1 ADSGA
6 SDHFF
11 RNRDNFTTYEAIP
24 TRTGKSA
31 LASEGDFTI
40 VGKGNVRM
48 VFQVDGKLVHVTFTN
63 VLHAPSLSA
72 NLVSVTN
79 LT

>member
-11 RNRDNFTTYEAIP
+11 RNREDFATYDVIAA
-24 TRTGKSA
+24 RTGKSA
-31 LASEGDFTI
+31 LASEGDFAI
-40 VGKGNVRM
+40 VGKGNVKK
-48 VFQVDGKLVHVTFTN
+48 VFRVDGKLVHVTFTN

-72 NLVSVTN
+72 NLVSVSQ
-79 LT
+79 L